1 MVTLRSFIADTL
13 RAASP
18 AAEWVSGGV
27 DRADELAGILIE
39 NGLTDLTKIGITTV
53 EVDAKQSGLEYG
65 EIIGEKT
72 CTDARTPFQIMQG
85 AQPREFC
92 TGRIRAFVFTY
103 EGRQIGYLGEPGKKF
118 VNEPYLTSAN
128 TFHGLEFAWSP
139 AGHGHV
145 GYSVTF
151 DKRGFALAPRW
162 GSSSDWSEFRNAVKT
177 AIWFYGTAYMMVAGS
192 AFASNLGSSIIGAS
206 NAAAY
211 PALAQVV
218 GNVAM
223 STALNGGNVESAVKG
238 AALAYVGAQVGA
250 GVAEVTDIDLLG
262 KVAASATTA
271 ALRGGDVESA
281 IALTLARNAG
291 DTLTVFETDKGPV
304 MEDFSNYGD
313 AGADGD
319 PYVMD
324 VPNVQTVE
332 PWSPSDVMFSGPA
345 IGAGSSLTGEVFF
358 DTQPAELTFADLSTY
373 TLAAPAQMQIQIEAP
388 QPTPDP
394 DPWTLANAR
403 NVVNSISQ
411 MALTALGVTRA
422 FQAAS
427 NPQIN
432 PNARNV
438 AQNGTVTTA
447 LDTGVVQTR
456 TPDGRSV
463 NQRPPVGVA
472 QSTINGNVIVN
483 NGDGTYTLIDA
494 SGNRRIIKYGSNAGS
509 GLSDLPWPLII
520 GGAGALIAL
529 LK

>member
-1 MVTLRSFIADTL
+1 VFTLRSFIADAL

-18 AAEWVSGGV
+18 AAEWNSGGV

-39 NGLTDLTKIGITTV
+39 NGLTDITKIGITTI
-53 EVDAKQSGLEYG
+53 ETNAQQSGLEYG

-72 CTDARTPFQIMQG
+72 CRDLRTPFQIAQG

-103 EGRQIGYLGEPGKKF
+103 QGRQIGYLGEPGKRA
-118 VNEPYLTSAN
+118 PDLGLTSAP

-151 DKRGFALAPRW
+151 DKRGFALVPRW
-162 GSSSDWSEFRNAVKT
+162 GSSSDWGEFRSAVKT

-192 AFASNLGSSIIGAS
+192 AFSSSLGSSIIGAS

-218 GNVAM
+218 GNVAI
-223 STALNGGNVESAVKG
+223 STALNGGDVEGAVKS

-250 GVAEVTDIDLLG
+250 GVAEVTDVDLLG

-271 ALRGGDVESA
+271 ALRGGNVENA
-281 IALTLARNAG
+281 IVLTLARNAG
-291 DTLTVFETDKGPV
+291 DTLTVFESDKGPD
-304 MEDFSNYGD
+304 MGAFDFGD
-313 AGADGD
+313 FGNTGADGD

-324 VPNVQTVE
+324 AGVYAPTY
-332 PWSPSDVMFSGPA
+332 SDDMPQIAAS
-345 IGAGSSLTGEVFF
+345 SSLTGEIFF
-358 DTQPAELTFADLSTY
+358 DAQPAELTFADLSTY
-373 TLAAPAQMQIQIEAP
+373 TLAAPAQMQIQIEP
-388 QPTPDP
+388 PRPTPAP

-403 NVVNSISQ
+403 DVVNSISQ
-411 MALTALGVTRA
+411 MALTALGVTKA
-422 FQAAS
+422 FQAAKA
-427 NPQIN
+427 PQIN

-438 AQNGTVTTA
+438 SPSGTVTTA

-456 TPDGRSV
+456 TADGRIV
-463 NQRPPVGVA
+463 NQRPPVGVG
-472 QSTINGNVIVN
+472 QSTISGNIIAN
-483 NGDGTYTLIDA
+483 NGDGTYTLIDP
-494 SGNRRIIKYGSNAGS
+494 SGNRRIIKYGTDAGS

-520 GGAGALIAL
+520 GGAGALFAL

>member
-1 MVTLRSFIADTL
+1 MITLRAFMADTL

-18 AAEWVSGGV
+18 AAEWNAGGV

-39 NGLTDLTKIGITTV
+39 NGLTDLTKIGITTI
-53 EVDAKQSGLEYG
+53 ETDAKQSGLEYG

-92 TGRIRAFVFTY
+92 MGRIRAFVFTY
-103 EGRQIGYLGEPGKKF
+103 EGRQIGYLGEPGKR
-118 VNEPYLTSAN
+118 EPNQGLTSVP

-151 DKRGFALAPRW
+151 DKRGFALVPRW
-162 GSSSDWSEFRNAVKT
+162 GSSSDWGEFRSAVKT

-192 AFASNLGSSIIGAS
+192 AFSSSLGSSIIGAS

-218 GNVAM
+218 GNVAI
-223 STALNGGNVESAVKG
+223 STALNGGDVEGAVKS

-271 ALRGGDVESA
+271 ALRGGNVENA
-281 IALTLARNAG
+281 IVLTLARNAG
-291 DTLTVFETDKGPV
+291 DTLTVFETDKGPD
-304 MEDFSNYGD
+304 MGAFDFGD
-313 AGADGD
+313 FGNPGADGD

-324 VPNVQTVE
+324 TGALDPGVYAPTYSDDAPQT
-332 PWSPSDVMFSGPA
+332 
-345 IGAGSSLTGEVFF
+345 SLTGEIFF
-358 DTQPAELTFADLSTY
+358 DAQPAELTFADLSTY

-388 QPTPDP
+388 QPTPEP
-394 DPWTLANAR
+394 NPWTLANAR
-403 NVVNSISQ
+403 DVVNSISQ
-411 MALTALGVTRA
+411 MALTALGVTKA
-422 FQAAS
+422 FQAAR
-427 NPQIN
+427 NPQII

-456 TPDGRSV
+456 TPDGRTV
-463 NQRPPVGVA
+463 NQRPPVGVG
-472 QSTINGNVIVN
+472 QSTINGNIIVN

-494 SGNRRIIKYGSNAGS
+494 SGNRRIIKYGSDAGS

-520 GGAGALIAL
+520 GGAGALFAL